1 MVARLAVTSGSAVGT
16 WWVVILEGDKW
27 PLGDMGV
34 AVLVVAGGNA
44 IGTLR
49 GMMLEGNAWMH

>member
-16 WWVVILEGDKW
+16 WWAVILEGDTW

-34 AVLVVAGGNA
+34 TVLVVAGGNA
-44 IGTLR
+44 IRT
-49 GMMLEGNAWMH
+49 W